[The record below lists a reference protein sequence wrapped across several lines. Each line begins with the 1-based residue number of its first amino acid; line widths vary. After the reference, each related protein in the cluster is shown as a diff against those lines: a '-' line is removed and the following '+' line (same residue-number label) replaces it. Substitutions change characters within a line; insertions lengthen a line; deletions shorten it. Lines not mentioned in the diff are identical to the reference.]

1 MSELG
6 QAEKPV
12 VGFTPNSGHCLAP
25 PKLTLCAMNRR
36 QPTPSTGQSRAT
48 AALSRKLGKV
58 ALDGTAT
65 NCVTTRT
72 SGSCLGGTGDQHKS
86 LKSFERHKRRL

>member
-1 MSELG
+1 MESPFDPQENPSDSLFEG
-6 QAEKPV
+6 
-12 VGFTPNSGHCLAP
+12 
-25 PKLTLCAMNRR
+25 CA
-36 QPTPSTGQSRAT
+36 
-48 AALSRKLGKV
+48 LGKV

>member
-1 MSELG
+1 
-6 QAEKPV
+6 
-12 VGFTPNSGHCLAP
+12 
-25 PKLTLCAMNRR
+25 
-36 QPTPSTGQSRAT
+36 
-48 AALSRKLGKV
+48 LSRKLGKV